1 MVKKV
6 LTWGGIAF
14 LLFFIAYRPES
25 AIDLVQGIGNAFV
38 GIGQGVYDVVSRLIA

>member
-1 MVKKV
+1 MVKKI

-25 AIDLVQGIGNAFV
+25 AMDVLSTLGNGV
-38 GIGQGVYDVVSRLIA
+38 KDIGQGIADLVNRAIA